1 MVQPSFLY
9 VDLEN
14 ELNKKETERMRV
26 KYASLTVFCY
36 SPISC
41 LQIKFQPRLLVNV
54 GDPALTL
61 TGTLIYVQT
70 GGGSKIWPWLHQP
83 HLCTR
88 RFTVRAAPFC
98 ASGEATD
105 P

>member
-1 MVQPSFLY
+1 MEV
-9 VDLEN
+9 
-14 ELNKKETERMRV
+14 
-26 KYASLTVFCY
+26 SLCSVVLQ
-36 SPISC
+36 SR
-41 LQIKFQPRLLVNV
+41 LQIKFQPRLLVNA

-70 GGGSKIWPWLHQP
+70 GGGSKIWPCLYQP

-88 RFTVRAAPFC
+88 QFTVRAAPFC
-98 ASGEATD
+98 ASRDATN